1 MKIAVLLLF
10 TAAVCFGQPTPSPQA
25 YPGTPTPA
33 PRSLSI
39 SSDSPDT
46 QYLRGQL
53 DTLHSLHDSMLNTV
67 HWALGIAFTITAVL
81 VGYNWFVIGRSLD
94 RDKKAI
100 QQELTGELA
109 SQEAKFQALVSNQ
122 IRGEAKTLERELES
136 MTAAATRELHASIKQ
151 LTSNLAALRA
161 DFERQTA
168 EARCE
173 SLLQE
178 ARFWNLQ
185 GTKPNEFVQYLDLLQ
200 LAMAR
205 RISHRITTALAE
217 LLRLLKTDMPT
228 YSSELATL
236 TGALNNLPSDYSSHV
251 QALKA
256 AIAAKVGTAL
266 PA

>member
-10 TAAVCFGQPTPSPQA
+10 TAAICFGQPTPSSQT

-33 PRSLSI
+33 LSI

-67 HWALGIAFTITAVL
+67 YWALGIAFTITAVL

-94 RDKKAI
+94 RDKQAI
-100 QQELTGELA
+100 QRELTGELA
-109 SQEAKFQALVSNQ
+109 SQEVKVHALVSNQ
-122 IRGEAKTLERELES
+122 IRGEAKTLARELES
-136 MTAAATRELHASIKQ
+136 ITAAATRELHASIKE
-151 LTSNLAALRA
+151 LKSTLAALRA
-161 DFERQTA
+161 DFEQKTA
-168 EARCE
+168 EARCD
-173 SLLQE
+173 SLLHE
-178 ARFWNLQ
+178 ARFWHLQ
-185 GTKPNEFVQYLDLLQ
+185 GAKPNEFVYYLDLLQ

-205 RISHRITTALAE
+205 GISHRITVALAE

-228 YSSELATL
+228 YSSELASL
-236 TGALNNLPSDYSSHV
+236 TGVLNNLPPDYSSHV

-256 AIAAKVGTAL
+256 AIAAKVDTARQ
-266 PA
+266 A